1 MWWRL
6 VVPSLLVLGLT
17 AAPVTART
25 RWAGPSPILQVATP
39 TPDAQGSVR
48 PANILLESCEVTVYG
63 GQWPYTPPGT
73 PAPAVASAPNWSVA
87 LDVSITNR
95 GRRPMLYNAANFTV
109 RLQDATTV
117 TFGQPVL
124 VGGMEPALRDGRLP
138 PSPSPD
144 APPPA
149 ARGWVTFRGL
159 PARAPDPG
167 TIFLEYTPPPTT
179 INPVPSES
187 DPDPCPSSGLPLSLP
202 LEIAR

>member
-48 PANILLESCEVTVYG
+48 PVNILLESCEVTVYG
-63 GQWPYTPPGT
+63 GQLPYTPPGT
-73 PAPAVASAPNWSVA
+73 PAPAVASAPTWSVA
-87 LDVSITNR
+87 LDVSIANR

-124 VGGMEPALRDGRLP
+124 VGGMEPALRGDHQAR
-138 PSPSPD
+138 
-144 APPPA
+144 PA
-149 ARGWVTFRGL
+149 LAGVDL
-159 PARAPDPG
+159 AADPG
-167 TIFLEYTPPPTT
+167 HRLQGAHGCGAHGHHAP
-179 INPVPSES
+179 
-187 DPDPCPSSGLPLSLP
+187 
-202 LEIAR
+202 A